1 MSEPYHSCGNTG
13 SGPTCIRH
21 ETQIAVLE
29 NEVKGIKESIK
40 EMMQLLNSI
49 NENTH
54 KSSSRLLQTEKDI
67 EGLAEQLTPVVEAM
81 VTIKSD
87 KSANIKVLSMVGL
100 VISFISPLIYIVA
113 ELVIGKFVGQ

>member
-1 MSEPYHSCGNTG
+1 MSDEYHKPGAGTAM
-13 SGPTCIRH
+13 TCIQH
-21 ETQIAVLE
+21 ERQIAVLE
-29 NEVKGIKESIK
+29 TEVKGIKESIK

-49 NENTH
+49 NDNTH

-87 KSANIKVLSMVGL
+87 KNANIKVLSMVGL